1 MNEYCTFTPAID
13 IIPDE
18 QFEIEMNQKV
28 VPYLQSICQ
37 HGYLPIS
44 GSCHALQ
51 GSSVP
56 DAKGNALY
64 YEIYRPVTATGAVVI
79 SHGYCESAEKYKE
92 VIYYFTQAGYEVYI
106 AEHRGH
112 GRSFRETTHPNMVHV
127 SDFSSYVTD
136 LHAFISTIVR
146 PYSDGLP
153 LYLFAHSMGGAV
165 GALYLQTYPDTFTRA
180 ILSAPM
186 LALSIRPLP
195 VPCAI
200 ALGHIMTLLHRSE
213 NYAPGQH
220 AFSPGRNFEKSG
232 CSCPERFYYYQEK
245 RESFPCFQ
253 NSGSSYG
260 WAYHSLNACRLITQ
274 KKNCNKITA
283 PVLVFR
289 SLDDSVVAPSGIL
302 RFVKNTPSSKQINFE
317 GSRHEIYNS
326 PASILKKYY
335 QEIFKFLTQT

>member
-1 MNEYCTFTPAID
+1 MNEYLASTPAIN

-18 QFEIEMNQKV
+18 QFKNEMNQKV
-28 VPYLQSICQ
+28 LPYLQSICQ

-44 GSCHALQ
+44 SHYGALQ
-51 GSSVP
+51 DGSVP
-56 DAKGNALY
+56 NEKGNALY
-64 YEIYRPVTATGAVVI
+64 YEVYRPAMPVGAVVI

-127 SDFSSYVTD
+127 SDFRNYVAD
-136 LHAFISTIVR
+136 LHAFIKSIVR
-146 PYSDGLP
+146 PCADGLP
-153 LYLFAHSMGGAV
+153 LYLFAHSMGGAI
-165 GALYLQTYPDTFTRA
+165 GALYLEAYPGTFARA
-180 ILSAPM
+180 VLSAPM
-186 LALSIRPLP
+186 LALSLRPLP

-200 ALGHIMTLLHRSE
+200 ALGHIMIRLHRDG

-220 AFSPGRNFEKSG
+220 AFSPGRSFEKSG

-245 RESFPCFQ
+245 KESSPCFQ

-260 WAYHSLNACRLITQ
+260 WAYHSLNACRFITQ
-274 KKNCNKITA
+274 KRNCGKITV

-289 SLDDSVVAPSGIL
+289 SLDDNVVEPSGIL
-302 RFVKNTPSSKQINFE
+302 RFVKNTPFSRQIDFD

-326 PASILKKYY
+326 PARILENYY
-335 QEIFKFLTQT
+335 QEIFRFLTET